1 LKNWLP
7 AEKSVD
13 ALLNLKDEAKIHD
26 HVRVSYQVPEPD
38 VDSVGRSFED
48 AFILANADRLSL
60 ALDRL
65 ATRSAFVAEV
75 GDAASAEAIASHA
88 YEIAERLKDAK
99 TDFAFD
105 VLRLDDWKVPRYIE
119 EGLQWLS

>member
-1 LKNWLP
+1 MKNWLP
-7 AEKSVD
+7 AETSVD
-13 ALLNLKDEAKIHD
+13 VLLNLEEAAKIHD
-26 HVRVSYQVPEPD
+26 HVCVSYQVPELGIE
-38 VDSVGRSFED
+38 SVGRSFED

-60 ALDRL
+60 ALGRL

-75 GDAASAEAIASHA
+75 GDAASAEAIADHA